1 MQDAAARGR
10 HRLTGRAAGVPVT
23 DAVELELTDG
33 ACVSVPLPEP
43 IGVKFICWLEL
54 AEAVWQ

>member
-1 MQDAAARGR
+1 M
-10 HRLTGRAAGVPVT
+10 PVT